1 MATREAK
8 LIAYLSEKT
17 GLPVSNTKEA
27 GRTSEE
33 YILVQRTNG
42 SRVNKIDSRTYA
54 IQSISSISKLRA
66 AEIDETVVE
75 AMELYENEP
84 YISKCGLN
92 SDYDFTD
99 ANTKEFRYQSVYDIV
114 YF

>member
-8 LIAYLSEKT
+8 LIAYLHEKT

-66 AEIDETVVE
+66 AQID
-75 AMELYENEP
+75 EP

>member
-8 LIAYLSEKT
+8 LIAYLHEKT

-66 AEIDETVVE
+66 AQIDVGGVKGVLRGR
-75 AMELYENEP
+75 A
-84 YISKCGLN
+84 
-92 SDYDFTD
+92 
-99 ANTKEFRYQSVYDIV
+99 VYLQV
-114 YF
+114 RSQLRLRLHGRQH